1 MNESIRS
8 AAVATTTKADGSATN
23 SATPSFKENAF
34 EEAGAADGG
43 RSNMET
49 QSALVRIG
57 SRRTVTLWGETEVVE
72 RGVLRRIKWGER
84 GVAVSASLGLAIYI
98 VNSIVYRSQSTVL
111 FIGVAIFS
119 FFLCLQV

>member
-1 MNESIRS
+1 
-8 AAVATTTKADGSATN
+8 
-23 SATPSFKENAF
+23 
-34 EEAGAADGG
+34 
-43 RSNMET
+43 MET
-49 QSALVRIG
+49 QIAVTRIG

-111 FIGVAIFS
+111 FIGVAVFS
-119 FFLCLQV
+119 LFMFASLAIVYYKNVSFAIARRLLKRN